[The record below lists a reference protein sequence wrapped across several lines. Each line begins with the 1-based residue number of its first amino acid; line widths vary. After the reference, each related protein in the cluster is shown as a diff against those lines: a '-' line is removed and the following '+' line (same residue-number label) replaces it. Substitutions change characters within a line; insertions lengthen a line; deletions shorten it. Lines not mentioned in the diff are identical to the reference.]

1 MAEVIIENLHVSRA
15 GKEILHGVDLIVKRG
30 EVVALM
36 GPNGSGKSTLAETLM
51 GHPECLITSGRIIID
66 GTDITLSTPDK
77 RAKAGLF
84 LSLQNPPEIPGLT
97 LAEFLRA
104 AYNEIHEE
112 QISARDFRRLLTEKA
127 AALHMSTDLL
137 ARGLNQG
144 FSGGERKKSEILQLM
159 ILSPKYAV
167 LDETDS
173 GLDVDA
179 LRVVGEGINTLRSA
193 PTASLSI
200 LVITHQRKL
209 LEYLKPDQV
218 IIMSAGQIIRTGG
231 SKLAQEI
238 EEKGYNF

>member
-1 MAEVIIENLHVSRA
+1 MKNTENKMAEVIIENLHVSRA

-200 LVITHQRKL
+200 LVITH
-209 LEYLKPDQV
+209 
-218 IIMSAGQIIRTGG
+218 
-231 SKLAQEI
+231 
-238 EEKGYNF
+238 